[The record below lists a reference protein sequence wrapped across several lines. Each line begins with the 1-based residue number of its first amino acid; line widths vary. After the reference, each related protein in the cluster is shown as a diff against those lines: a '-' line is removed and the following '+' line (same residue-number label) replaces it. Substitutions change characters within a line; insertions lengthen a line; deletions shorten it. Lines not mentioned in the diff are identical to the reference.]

1 MAGFISL
8 LLFCLFIRLTIEKA
22 IADDSMSKAVK
33 QYKMIKRNVSQ
44 IIALNDNVTSQ
55 VLIIIITYVFIV
67 FYTMVIFKT
76 YKHDNK
82 KIVSVS
88 FGARM
93 DKLNFY

>member
-1 MAGFISL
+1 
-8 LLFCLFIRLTIEKA
+8 
-22 IADDSMSKAVK
+22 MSKAVK

-67 FYTMVIFKT
+67 FYTMMIFKT

-93 DKLNFY
+93 DKLNFYWFQ